1 MKKAI
6 LKILALAV
14 FLIAEV
20 SWGQRGEDPVNFT
33 YAVKKIQG
41 NVYEIRIIASIEQPW
56 HIYSQFTPEE
66 GPSLP
71 THINFTKNPLI
82 ELIGKPE
89 EKGKLQTKHEEI
101 LDVNL
106 KYYKE
111 KVEFVQKIKLKGNAK
126 TNLMGAINYMA
137 CTDERCLLPTT
148 EKFSV
153 GIQ

>member
-1 MKKAI
+1 MRRITRI
-6 LKILALAV
+6 LTLSF
-14 FLIAEV
+14 FLV
-20 SWGQRGEDPVNFT
+20 TVLSWGQRGEDPVDFK
-33 YAVKKIQG
+33 YEVKKIQG
-41 NVYEIRIIASIEQPW
+41 NIYEIRIIASIEQPW

-111 KVEFVQKIKLKGNAK
+111 KVEFVQKIKLKGKVK

>member
-1 MKKAI
+1 MRRITRI
-6 LKILALAV
+6 LTLSF
-14 FLIAEV
+14 FLV
-20 SWGQRGEDPVNFT
+20 TVLSWGLRGEDPVDFK
-33 YAVKKIQG
+33 YEVKKIQG
-41 NVYEIRIIASIEQPW
+41 NVYEIRIVASIEQPW

-89 EKGKLQTKHEEI
+89 EKGKLVTKHEEI

-111 KVEFVQKIKLKGNAK
+111 KVEFVQKIKLKGNVK

>member
-1 MKKAI
+1 MRRITRI
-6 LKILALAV
+6 LTLSF
-14 FLIAEV
+14 FLV
-20 SWGQRGEDPVNFT
+20 TVLSWGQRGEDPVDFK
-33 YAVKKIQG
+33 YEVKKIQG

-56 HIYSQFTPEE
+56 HIYSQFTPED

-82 ELIGKPE
+82 ELIGKPQ
-89 EKGKLQTKHEEI
+89 EKGQLQTKHEEI

-111 KVEFVQKIKLKGNAK
+111 KVEFVQKIRLKGNVK